1 MDQASGSDR
10 PALRRRLS
18 AERLALPD
26 RAARD
31 ERIAAGLAAWLAG
44 RAETTIG
51 AYWPFRGEFDPLGVL
66 ARWAAEDTGD
76 GPGRRLALPVVDP
89 ATKRM
94 RFHEWYPGCPT
105 VPDAYGI
112 PEPAGTPP
120 LEPGLLVVACLGF
133 GPGNVR
139 LGYGGGY
146 YDRHLASLDP
156 RPATVGIAY
165 AHGYVAD
172 LVPGPHDVPL
182 DAILTEE
189 GIADP
194 GARGPQ

>member
-1 MDQASGSDR
+1 MDRQE
-10 PALRRRLS
+10 LRRRLS

-26 RAARD
+26 RARRD
-31 ERIAAGLAAWLAG
+31 ERIARGLADHLGG
-44 RAETTIG
+44 RPETTVG
-51 AYWPFRGEFDPLGVL
+51 AYWPFRGEFDPLEVL
-66 ARWAAEDTGD
+66 ARWRAEAA
-76 GPGRRLALPVVDP
+76 GRRLALPVVDP

-112 PEPAGTPP
+112 PEPAGTAP
-120 LEPGLLVVACLGF
+120 LDPGLLVVACLGF

-156 RPATVGIAY
+156 RPATIGVAY

-172 LVPGPHDVPL
+172 LAPGPHDIPL

-189 GIADP
+189 GVTTSVVADLS
-194 GARGPQ
+194 R